1 MEMILNGLEECTK
14 GNKDLEVHQL
24 DEKEDIDQKG
34 FTELYDLFIFERL
47 ILVDKVIVKI
57 EKDDDLITES
67 SLILMNLTKRED
79 ESFIN

>member
-34 FTELYDLFIFERL
+34 FMELYDLFIFERL

-57 EKDDDLITES
+57 EKDDDFITES